1 MALSPINRG
10 VFVNRKEFQLTLYRR
25 PLLGNKYTVEKR
37 YPIAVGMAGLSTDPG
52 WYAVEA
58 KGRNVDWMMPDS
70 DWVEPSL
77 RGTIIPGKDPR
88 NPIKARWIGLANGQG
103 IHGTS
108 DDLSIGTRAS
118 HGCIRMHIP
127 DVIELFDYVRIG
139 MPIVVA

>member
-10 VFVNRKEFQLTLYRR
+10 IFVNRREFQLTLYRR
-25 PLLGNKYTVEKR
+25 PLLGNKYEIEKR
-37 YPIAVGMAGLSTDPG
+37 YPIAVGMAGLSTNPG
-52 WYAVEA
+52 WYSVQK
-58 KGRNVDWMMPDS
+58 KGRNVDWMMPYS
-70 DWVEPSL
+70 DWVPEDQQ
-77 RGTIIPGKDPR
+77 GQIIPGKDPR
-88 NPIKARWIGLANGQG
+88 NPIKARWIELADGQG

-108 DDLSIGTRAS
+108 DDLSIGTKAS